1 MQERQFGYIRG
12 NTAVVPERKPRISR
26 NNKNK
31 NSILRK
37 KNKEKAIIASRKND
51 RKYMFLVVAAIFTL
65 GSVTIAGD
73 TKVYNM
79 QRQVTQLNS
88 SIKTMKEENEAL
100 KVNLLKYSS
109 LSNIEGNASTK
120 LGMYIPS
127 SSEWNVIIAILPPGL
142 SLFIPSS
149 IVLFNILSSELTSIL
164 IAWKVLFAG

>member
-65 GSVTIAGD
+65 GSVTITGD

-100 KVNLLKYSS
+100 KVKLLKYSS

-127 SSEWNVIIAILPPGL
+127 SSDVVKIDFSENYFDEITQEENVSKNAEK
-142 SLFIPSS
+142 SLFSK
-149 IVLFNILSSELTSIL
+149 
-164 IAWKVLFAG
+164 IADIFK

>member
-12 NTAVVPERKPRISR
+12 NTAVAPERKPRISR
-26 NNKNK
+26 NNKKK

-37 KNKEKAIIASRKND
+37 NNKEKAIIASRKND
-51 RKYMFLVVAAIFTL
+51 RKYMFLVVTAIFTL
-65 GSVTIAGD
+65 GCVTIAGD

-79 QRQVTQLNS
+79 QREVTQLNS

-100 KVNLLKYSS
+100 KVKLLKYSS

-127 SSEWNVIIAILPPGL
+127 SNDIVKIDFSENYFHEVSEKDNTAKNSGE
-142 SLFIPSS
+142 SLFSKI
-149 IVLFNILSSELTSIL
+149 IDIF
-164 IAWKVLFAG
+164 K

>member
-12 NTAVVPERKPRISR
+12 NTAVAPERKPRISR

-51 RKYMFLVVAAIFTL
+51 RKYMFLVVATIFTL

-100 KVNLLKYSS
+100 KVKLLKYSS

-127 SSEWNVIIAILPPGL
+127 SSDVVKIDFSENYFDEITQEENASKNAEK
-142 SLFIPSS
+142 SLFSK
-149 IVLFNILSSELTSIL
+149 
-164 IAWKVLFAG
+164 IADIFK

>member
-1 MQERQFGYIRG
+1 
-12 NTAVVPERKPRISR
+12 
-26 NNKNK
+26 
-31 NSILRK
+31 
-37 KNKEKAIIASRKND
+37 
-51 RKYMFLVVAAIFTL
+51 MFLVVAAIFTL

-100 KVNLLKYSS
+100 KVKLLKYSS

-127 SSEWNVIIAILPPGL
+127 SSDVVKIDFSENY
-142 SLFIPSS
+142 
-149 IVLFNILSSELTSIL
+149 FNNIT
-164 IAWKVLFAG
+164 